1 MSTEFED
8 ILALLDQGKDVLVDF
23 KLETEDGLSPQTLCH
38 VEAAILHYKQCLNS
52 LELAMYTH
60 RRELGR
66 MRGMK

>member
-1 MSTEFED
+1 MSSTFEE
-8 ILALLDQGKDVLVDF
+8 LLDTLERCKEVLVDF
-23 KLETEDGLSPQTLCH
+23 KIEREGDLTAQAECH